1 MCSLF
6 RNALDMPL
14 MFKAHDS
21 HIKRYWGSFA
31 YGFPQLL
38 MVRSCKIWNDITFL
52 KLVELVGGPIISNVE
67 ITRLPS
73 GVTNL
78 RLALLTM
85 C

>member
-1 MCSLF
+1 MCFIF

-21 HIKRYWGSFA
+21 HIKRYWGNFA
-31 YGFPQLL
+31 SRFPQLL
-38 MVRSCKIWNDITFL
+38 MVRSCKIWDDITFI

-73 GVTNL
+73 RITNL
-78 RLALLTM
+78 RFALLTM